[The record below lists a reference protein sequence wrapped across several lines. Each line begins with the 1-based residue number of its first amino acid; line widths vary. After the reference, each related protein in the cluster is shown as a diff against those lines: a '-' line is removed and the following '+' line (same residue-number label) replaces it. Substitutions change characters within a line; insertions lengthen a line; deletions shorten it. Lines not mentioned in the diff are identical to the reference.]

1 MSHIHKEVYGKGQP
15 LVLIHGWS
23 MHSGIW
29 RQFAQKLG
37 QHYQVI
43 CLDLPGHGYSEA
55 LEPYVL
61 EQITEELM
69 SAIPVQTFH
78 VMGWSLG
85 ATVAMDMVSRF
96 PERVTA
102 LMVLAGNPCFVQ
114 NNDWPGIKPE
124 VLQSFAD
131 NLTLSC
137 QTTLMR
143 FLALQVNGLN
153 NGKALL
159 KQLKQAVLECDPPA
173 VSVLQG
179 GLEILRGADLT
190 GALQLMNRP
199 LVFILGDK
207 DALVPVQSGE
217 KVRQL
222 KPTAEIHVLQNAGH
236 LPFLTHQQQVIE
248 IITHFCNEH
257 VPG

>member
-1 MSHIHKEVYGKGQP
+1 MIHIHKEIYGKGQP
-15 LVLIHGWS
+15 LVMIHGWS
-23 MHSGIW
+23 MHTGIW
-29 RQFAQKLG
+29 RQFAQNLG
-37 QHYQVI
+37 QYYQVI
-43 CLDLPGHGYSEA
+43 CVDLPGHGRSDA

-61 EQITEELM
+61 EQVTEELM
-69 SAIPVQTFH
+69 NAVPVQNFH

-85 ATVAMDMVSRF
+85 ATVAMDMAYRF

-114 NNDWPGIKPE
+114 NKNWPGIKPE
-124 VLQSFAD
+124 VLQLFAD

-153 NGKALL
+153 NGKVLL
-159 KQLKQAVLECDPPA
+159 KQLKQAVLECDTPV

-179 GLEILRGADLT
+179 GLEILRSVDLT
-190 GALQLMNRP
+190 GTLQLINCP
-199 LVFILGDK
+199 LAFILGDQ
-207 DALVPVQSGE
+207 DALVPVQCGE
-217 KVRQL
+217 NMRQF
-222 KPTAEIHVLQNAGH
+222 KPVAEIHVLQNAGH

>member
-1 MSHIHKEVYGKGQP
+1 MIHIHKEIYGKGQP

-29 RQFAQKLG
+29 RRFAQNLG
-37 QHYQVI
+37 QYYQVI
-43 CLDLPGHGYSEA
+43 CVDLPGHGHSEA

-61 EQITEELM
+61 EKVTEELM
-69 SAIPVQTFH
+69 NAIPVQTFH

-85 ATVAMDMVSRF
+85 ATVAIDMASRF
-96 PERVTA
+96 PERVAA

-114 NNDWPGIKPE
+114 KNDWPGVKFE

-137 QTTLMR
+137 QATLMR
-143 FLALQVNGLN
+143 FLALQVNGLD
-153 NGKALL
+153 NGKTLL

-179 GLEILRGADLT
+179 GLKILRSADLT

-222 KPTAEIHVLQNAGH
+222 KPTAEIQVLQNAGH

-248 IITHFCNEH
+248 IIVHFCNEH